1 LVEILNLKKDYIVAE
16 KIDLKSL
23 KKEKVEKYD
32 FSYVIG
38 QEFAKRA
45 LIVSA
50 V

>member
-1 LVEILNLKKDYIVAE
+1 LR
-16 KIDLKSL
+16 
-23 KKEKVEKYD
+23 KEKVEKYD